1 MNNQSDIFSQLKK
14 TKKPNVPEGFFERF
28 SVDINQNDFGQN
40 LSGKAKKPKVPED
53 FFDSFSKEILNV
65 ISEEEK
71 TEFTYLNKSKQPV
84 VTENY
89 FEEFPTK
96 IQKILKA
103 KKRRSKIIRI
113 SFISTIASVAAS
125 LLIIFTLQK
134 TTQETIR
141 SQPTQT
147 TSFSN
152 QNDPVEFYTAYL
164 DETEVIDYILE
175 NDISIQSQDENNEIF
190 EYVADDVEDYYLEL

>member
-1 MNNQSDIFSQLKK
+1 MNNQTDIFSLLKK
-14 TKKPNVPEGFFERF
+14 TKKPNVPEGFFENF
-28 SVDINQNDFGQN
+28 SVRKNQDTLEQN
-40 LSGKAKKPKVPED
+40 FTNKSDKPNVPED
-53 FFDSFSKEILNV
+53 FFTNFSKEILSV

-71 TEFTYLNKSKQPV
+71 TEFTYLIKSKQPV
-84 VTENY
+84 VKENY

-96 IQKILKA
+96 IQKVLSA

-113 SFISTIASVAAS
+113 SFISSVASVAAS
-125 LLIIFTLQK
+125 LLIIFSLQN
-134 TTQETIR
+134 TTPETIS
-141 SQPTQT
+141 SQPIDT
-147 TSFSN
+147 TSGTEENN
-152 QNDPVEFYTAYL
+152 QVEFYTAYL